1 MVAHPVR
8 PAASG
13 QVHIFVHSKITG
25 LTFRSASVTL
35 ESHNQWEMT
44 MTTDPLEALR
54 LLPKPRF
61 IHSLAGEYRLDQPRV
76 EIGVAASAL
85 ARIVTAEWAAEFG
98 PAPAIQ
104 TGSASGYY
112 FNIGQPGTTESEAAR
127 HPERFSLEVT
137 ERGISARAETAAG
150 LLYAWQTLKQILR
163 SNASRIPCLRIA
175 DWPDLRWRVYHLDLK
190 GTRRTLANLK
200 AILPSLA
207 EARINA
213 VLAEYE
219 DYVRL
224 DRHPSLAVPQALS
237 KAEVREWIQAAKD
250 YNITVIPLVQC
261 LGHLQYVLRQPKYAH
276 LQEKPGDPSE
286 ACANHPE
293 TWPLIRDFLDEMMD
307 LHEGLPLFHV
317 GLDETFHIG
326 TCPRCQAALGRK
338 PRMSLYVEWVNRCC
352 RHVRERGFTPIVWG
366 DIVST
371 HFDSPVIAELDRTAY
386 YIDWGYQ
393 QTGSLFPTL
402 LTLHRNAISREWFQ
416 RPNGE
421 IAEMPRLGYG
431 PGKQIFEDLPVAAR
445 ERLHPFLDNPEFPR
459 KFPSDVSLAMLAKT
473 GVKSGSVSGIRV
485 SFHGSVAPRF
495 ITGQLNTIA
504 AANACKQHG
513 AEVVI
518 GSSWSR
524 GHSLAGMNAHPELDW
539 YGILTL
545 GACGW
550 SAFDLADLRDF
561 DRRFAWQFFG
571 LQDGTIGDL
580 YFQFERSSM
589 RVDHSMENYLSHIL
603 EELARLQ
610 PVARRNPERLELFRT
625 VCEVQNLRF
634 KAQFAVLEME
644 YFYAL
649 WDRVP
654 QAFKDRMKRDIEAVA
669 AEMDRSKLEVA
680 SRYARTIIE
689 EDARELAATQFDF
702 FRDQMLLQA
711 GRQFPETAR

>member
-1 MVAHPVR
+1 MLND
-8 PAASG
+8 S
-13 QVHIFVHSKITG
+13 S
-25 LTFRSASVTL
+25 
-35 ESHNQWEMT
+35 
-44 MTTDPLEALR
+44 DALR
-54 LLPKPRF
+54 LLPKPRL
-61 IHSLAGEYRLDQPRV
+61 IQSLAGEYRLERPRL
-76 EIGVAASAL
+76 EIGAAASAL
-85 ARIVTAEWAAEFG
+85 IRILPAEWAVEIG
-98 PAPAIQ
+98 SAPAVE
-104 TGSASGYY
+104 TGAAPGYY
-112 FNIGQPGTTESEAAR
+112 FSIGQPGSSEPEATR
-127 HPERFSLEVT
+127 HPEGYSLEVT
-137 ERGISARAETAAG
+137 ERGVSARAETAAG

-163 SNASRIPCLRIA
+163 SNASRIPCLRIT

-207 EARINA
+207 EAKVNA

-237 KAEVREWIQAAKD
+237 KAEVREWVTAAQD
-250 YNITVIPLVQC
+250 YNVTVIPLVQT

-276 LQEKPGDPSE
+276 LQEKTGEPSE
-286 ACANHPE
+286 ACATHPE

-307 LHEGLPLFHV
+307 VHAGMPLFHV
-317 GLDETFHIG
+317 GLDETFHLG
-326 TCPRCQAALGRK
+326 TCPRCQARLGGQS
-338 PRMSLYVEWVNRCC
+338 RMSIYVEWVNRCC

-371 HFDSPVIAELDRTAY
+371 HFDDPFVADLDRTAY

-393 QTGSLFPTL
+393 QTGPLYHTL
-402 LTLHRNAISREWFQ
+402 LTLHRNAISRTWLE

-421 IAEMPRLGYG
+421 IAEMPRIGYG
-431 PGKQIFEDLPVAAR
+431 PGKLIFEELPSADR
-445 ERLHPFLDNPEFPR
+445 DRLHAFIDNPEFPR
-459 KFPSDVSLAMLAKT
+459 KFRADVSLAMLAKA

-485 SFHGSVAPRF
+485 SFHGPVAPRF
-495 ITGQLNTIA
+495 ILGQLNTIA
-504 AANACKQHG
+504 AATACKQHG

-545 GACGW
+545 GAAGW
-550 SAFDLADLRDF
+550 SALGLEDLRDF

-571 LQDGTIGDL
+571 LPDGTIGDL
-580 YFQFERSSM
+580 YFQFERSSV
-589 RVDHSMENYLSHIL
+589 RVDHSMENYLPHIL

-610 PVARRNPERLELFRT
+610 PAARRNGERLELFRT

-649 WDRVP
+649 WERVP
-654 QAFKDRMKRDIEAVA
+654 PAFKERMKRDLMAVA
-669 AEMDRSKLEVA
+669 AETDRAKVEA
-680 SRYARTIIE
+680 AARYARTIIA

-702 FRDQMLLQA
+702 FRDQMLLLA
-711 GRQFPETAR
+711 RRQFPEMAG

>member
-1 MVAHPVR
+1 
-8 PAASG
+8 
-13 QVHIFVHSKITG
+13 
-25 LTFRSASVTL
+25 
-35 ESHNQWEMT
+35 MT
-44 MTTDPLEALR
+44 SDSLDSLR

-61 IHSLAGEYRLDQPRV
+61 LHALAGEYQLDRPRI
-76 EIGVAASAL
+76 EIGAAAAAL
-85 ARIVTAEWAAEFG
+85 IQILPAEWAAEFG
-98 PAPAIQ
+98 WAPVVQ
-104 TGSASGYY
+104 SGSAPGYY
-112 FNIGQPGTTESEAAR
+112 FTIGQPGPTESEAAR
-127 HPERFSLEVT
+127 HPERYSLEVT
-137 ERGISARAETAAG
+137 ERGVRAQAETAGG

-163 SNASRIPCLRIA
+163 TNASRIPCLRIA

-207 EARINA
+207 EAKVNA

-237 KAEVREWIQAAKD
+237 KDEVREWIKAAQD
-250 YNITVIPLVQC
+250 YNITVIPLVQS

-276 LQEKPGDPSE
+276 LQEKTGDPSE

-326 TCPRCQAALGRK
+326 TCPRCQAVLGGK
-338 PRMSLYVEWVNRCC
+338 PRLSIYVEWVNRCC

-371 HFDSPVIAELDRTAY
+371 HFDSAVIADLDHTAY

-402 LTLHRNAISREWFQ
+402 LTLHRNASSREWLQ

-421 IAEMPRLGYG
+421 IAEMPRIGYG
-431 PGKQIFEDLPVAAR
+431 PGKTIFEDLPKADR
-445 ERLHPFLDNPEFPR
+445 ERLLPFIDNPEFPR
-459 KFPSDVSLAMLAKT
+459 KFRADVSLAMLAKA

-495 ITGQLNTIA
+495 VTGQLNTMA
-504 AANACKQHG
+504 AATACKQHG

-545 GACGW
+545 GASGW
-550 SAFDLADLRDF
+550 SSLEVSDLRDF

-571 LQDGTIGDL
+571 LPDGTIGDL
-580 YFQFERSSM
+580 FSQFERSSV
-589 RVDHSMENYLSHIL
+589 RVDHSMDNYVPHIL
-603 EELARLQ
+603 EELSRIQPTACRNGARLD
-610 PVARRNPERLELFRT
+610 LFRA

-654 QAFKDRMKRDIEAVA
+654 GAFKERMKRDIFAVVAETDRAKIETA
-669 AEMDRSKLEVA
+669 A
-680 SRYARTIIE
+680 RYARTIIE

-702 FRDQMLLQA
+702 FRDQMLLLA
-711 GRQFPETAR
+711 HRQFPEMAK